1 MANAVQTTGQKAQN
15 LYFLQ
20 RIVAESNRRLHKNAV
35 GLCNETI
42 NPLWNINERQAQLI
56 YDFAR
61 TGNYAQIQY
70 LYNEIEERDPTLLV
84 CVTRRTS
91 AVAELDWRVVRS
103 DERLNRNADKAL
115 IDEQIECV
123 ETAMAKIDNMPDVLE
138 HLALSAFRGFSVVAP
153 IHDVSGDIKHL
164 DLVDSWNLC
173 FDRLGQSWYFN
184 PTASSFAM
192 PTTVIGR
199 NAFKGLQYIPHDQIC
214 AVTRKREIDWP
225 AMQIFLRAAVGER
238 DWGRFLE
245 TYGLPPVIITMP
257 EFTNKEEQE
266 AYIQAAADVFEGR
279 SGVVPYGSNVN
290 YASESRGTNPFT
302 EFIEHQQKLVVMM
315 ATGGT
320 LATLAESG
328 TGTLAGDAQQDE
340 WKRIIRADKRIISNA
355 INKQICENIIR
366 NCKDFKDKPILAE
379 FQLDDTPKPTP
390 KEMLE
395 LAGAA
400 ATAGFEMDVD
410 ELSQACGFT
419 LRKKVEGGDGGFG
432 GLPPFGGGGNG
443 GGDTDTVVIPDQ
455 PDNQGD
461 QPKPEEDPNGGTV
474 DKNDNADAVTNVDE
488 GAGLSFDAI
497 TKHLETIG
505 FKVDAKFGRNGQSY
519 KKAGDYKLTS
529 DGDFGK
535 MLIIYEKNGYFDVS
549 VLDVSSNDRK
559 DTKRVRTLNELD
571 SYLNVYRNYNATI
584 PNAAAEPPRTSS
596 AGVSTPDPI
605 KDTSEAPKAS
615 TPVSDG
621 AMKAGEDLVRSLQA
635 DFKPVADRIA
645 EILALPD
652 AEKAGAAMK
661 LLQEIDS
668 LIPDDPAMAEVIA
681 DEMKAAF
688 ASQIAKQP
696 TGAAPA
702 ANKVVPNAQTEIPD
716 TSDNLFNT
724 ECHITDHLCR
734 IHDVGKIE
742 ELSKRTPDECS
753 ADGNT
758 ALQKI
763 LADPEHKPAIDSMW
777 RKTTGV
783 IDLEWGEMGTPEKN
797 YQDGWGVSKIAK
809 KHANFLMR
817 VPEVIAHGTIYEDK
831 GHNGRYAVVKG
842 DEVVVLYKDDNG
854 CFVFTGFEPNARRYV
869 RNLKANNPPLEA
881 GR

>member
-20 RIVAESNRRLHKNAV
+20 RIVAESNKRLHKNAT
-35 GLCNETI
+35 GLMADTV

-56 YDFAR
+56 YDYAR

-123 ETAMAKIDNMPDVLE
+123 ETAMAKIDNMPDALE

-192 PTTVIGR
+192 PTTVIGQ
-199 NAFKGLQYIPHDQIC
+199 NAFKGLQYIPHDHIC

-400 ATAGFEMDVD
+400 ASAGFEMDVD

-432 GLPPFGGGGNG
+432 GLPPLGGGGNG
-443 GGDTDTVVIPDQ
+443 GGDTPSVTIPDQ

-461 QPKPEEDPNGGTV
+461 QPKPEEDPNGGLKDGQTTSTATV
-474 DKNDNADAVTNVDE
+474 PDGETVTNVDE
-488 GAGLSFDAI
+488 GAPK
-497 TKHLETIG
+497 T
-505 FKVDAKFGRNGQSY
+505 
-519 KKAGDYKLTS
+519 
-529 DGDFGK
+529 
-535 MLIIYEKNGYFDVS
+535 
-549 VLDVSSNDRK
+549 
-559 DTKRVRTLNELD
+559 
-571 SYLNVYRNYNATI
+571 
-584 PNAAAEPPRTSS
+584 PNAAVKTPIPPSTS
-596 AGVSTPDPI
+596 VSTPDPI
-605 KDTSEAPKAS
+605 KDTPAALKAS
-615 TPVSDG
+615 TPVSEG
-621 AMKAGEDLVRSLQA
+621 AMKAGEDLVRSLQT

-645 EILALPD
+645 EILTLPD

-681 DEMKAAF
+681 EEMKTAF
-688 ASQIAKQP
+688 SSQLAKQP
-696 TGAAPA
+696 TGDAPA
-702 ANKVVPNAQTEIPD
+702 ANKVVPNAKKVIVCNIFGDNPCPKCGSEMTKAGACHNEDCEDYSEDSQDDTEDEKKSEKIKPLEERCQDALNEYNKSTDHPSADEVAYGAIDIREALKKGFSATIGGCHLTFYTQSILGNHYEGREYRLDAIPD
-716 TSDNLFNT
+716 AIANRNKLIKRGSVDGKVLFY
-724 ECHITDHLCR
+724 
-734 IHDVGKIE
+734 
-742 ELSKRTPDECS
+742 PDRPT
-753 ADGNT
+753 ADGGN
-758 ALQKI
+758 KHI
-763 LADPEHKPAIDSMW
+763 VIADVSTGMVISVIVADDDYIQRRFKRW
-777 RKTTGV
+777 RK
-783 IDLEWGEMGTPEKN
+783 
-797 YQDGWGVSKIAK
+797 S
-809 KHANFLMR
+809 R
-817 VPEVIAHGTIYEDK
+817 
-831 GHNGRYAVVKG
+831 
-842 DEVVVLYKDDNG
+842 
-854 CFVFTGFEPNARRYV
+854 
-869 RNLKANNPPLEA
+869 
-881 GR
+881 